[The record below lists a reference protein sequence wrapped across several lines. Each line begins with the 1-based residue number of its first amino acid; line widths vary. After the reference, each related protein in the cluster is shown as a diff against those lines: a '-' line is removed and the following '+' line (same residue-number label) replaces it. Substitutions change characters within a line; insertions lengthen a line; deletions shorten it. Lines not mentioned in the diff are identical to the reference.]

1 MTIDVSA
8 APAVT
13 GPRNLTPGRRPRSV
27 RRTASLTTTWGPDVA
42 EPMEIHGE
50 CRDLLTPG
58 DDMPAEVVGTGSL
71 RAHVTRERVIE
82 RISADPA
89 HGRLSA
95 LVGARAGGRLREL
108 LREVMPDE
116 RSAGTPLYL
125 LLDDLSGASL
135 VSGFALALWPQRWP
149 ADWQDAGGNRAA
161 RRSLEGVCIGF
172 QSGSS
177 ALSRPLGAPDSL
189 NTRNVGPLP
198 DQDDSL
204 SWHAMD
210 YELVDVSMRRARRID
225 VWLDGDRVEVDAAF
239 QDSATHPDGGR
250 VAVHQYRLWATA
262 ELATGRIEAVHAEP
276 HVLPFGECPLAVLN
290 IPQLVG
296 TPLQDMRDTV
306 LERLKGVHGCTHLND
321 ALRSLAEAPILA
333 RFLAKL

>member
-1 MTIDVSA
+1 MAQRYRPLAHAGRSEVPEAHMRIDVSA
-8 APAVT
+8 APPVT
-13 GPRNLTPGRRPRSV
+13 GPRSLTPPRRSGSA
-27 RRTASLTTTWGPDVA
+27 RRTASLTVTWGPTLA
-42 EPMEIHGE
+42 N
-50 CRDLLTPG
+50 R
-58 DDMPAEVVGTGSL
+58 
-71 RAHVTRERVIE
+71 RR
-82 RISADPA
+82 SAA
-89 HGRLSA
+89 S
-95 LVGARAGGRLREL
+95 VREL
-108 LREVMPDE
+108 PREVMPDE

-161 RRSLEGVCIGF
+161 RRSMEGVCIGF

-189 NTRNVGPLP
+189 NARNVGPLP

-306 LERLKGVHGCTHLND
+306 LERLKGVHGCTHVND
-321 ALRSLAEAPILA
+321 ALRSLAEVPILA